1 MRICSAQMPLPAQ
14 LLLATTF
21 ANLVLALP
29 YEA

>member
-1 MRICSAQMPLPAQ
+1 MPLPSQ